1 VTVAGR
7 GTLAPAPGTRT
18 PVPPWLRENAD
29 KEQPRIFTTEVQSDR
44 TTATPR
50 KSVSM
55 LVVPLCHQGE
65 IIGALGIVSAGG
77 RRHFGDSSLR
87 FGRALGD
94 LASVALH
101 RAEALD
107 REQRARS
114 EAESAVRTRD
124 AVVSIVSHDLR
135 NPLMAI
141 LGSAELLLEMIH
153 DDAQGTLRPQLEAL
167 KHAASTM
174 DRLVRD
180 LLDVTRLESGPLP
193 VTRRPLSIIEVV
205 REVVGMFQ
213 PAVRSRRVAV
223 TCDTPKD
230 VPLLLGDRD
239 RLGQALSNLIGNA
252 VKFTPEG
259 GVVHVAVEVQ
269 PAAIRVSVHDTG
281 PGIPQDQLG
290 RLFDRFWQ
298 ASREDSRGLGLGL
311 TIVKAI
317 VEAHGGSV
325 AVESTVK
332 KGSTFSITLPRS
344 DVETGPR
351 PAARATPPSMEHRP
365 RAARERSYNAALLFS
380 APMPDSETTD

>member
-1 VTVAGR
+1 
-7 GTLAPAPGTRT
+7 
-18 PVPPWLRENAD
+18 VPPWLKESAD
-29 KEQPRIFTTEVQSDR
+29 KEQPRIFTTEIQSDR
-44 TTATPR
+44 TAATPR

-55 LVVPLCHQGE
+55 LVVPLCHNGD

-87 FGRALGD
+87 FGRALAD

-107 REQRARS
+107 REQKARS

-141 LGSAELLLEMIH
+141 LGSAELLLEMIT
-153 DDAQGTLRPQLEAL
+153 DDAQGTLRTQLEAL

-193 VTRRPLSIIEVV
+193 VTRRPLNIVDVV
-205 REVVGMFQ
+205 REVAGMFQ

-223 TCDTPKD
+223 TYETPKD
-230 VPLLLGDRD
+230 MPLVLGDRD

-252 VKFTPEG
+252 VKFSPDG
-259 GVVHVAVEVQ
+259 GTVHVTVDAQ
-269 PAAIRVSVHDTG
+269 PTTVRVNVHDRG
-281 PGIPQDQLG
+281 PGIPSDQVG

-298 ASREDSRGLGLGL
+298 ASRADSRGLGLGL

-317 VEAHGGSV
+317 AEAHHGSV
-325 AVESTVK
+325 GVESTIN
-332 KGSTFSITLPRS
+332 KGSIFSITLPRG
-344 DVETGPR
+344 DAEAGPR
-351 PAARATPPSMEHRP
+351 SPARATPPSMEHRA
-365 RAARERSYNAALLFS
+365 RAARERATNTALFFS
-380 APMPDSETTD
+380 APLPDSEK